1 MGHPVQNLQDPVDDN
16 NDHESTHVVENSKPT
31 TSANTIN
38 AKKLDDKKKK
48 EFEKEERKRKREEK
62 IFNKKYR
69 KKKKNYDSEKH
80 CSEGHTEI
88 ENATG
93 NNNTTKNV
101 LPKTLEIDTYVIVAY
116 DNDYYPGIIINI
128 CQEDTARFKVKVME
142 KSGLYG
148 WKWLKKDEIFWY
160 QFEDIKE
167 ILSKSKI
174 SNKRGQFIAPEM
186 DKYVFSIID
195 SKN

>member
-1 MGHPVQNLQDPVDDN
+1 MIKGKRSLRRR
-16 NDHESTHVVENSKPT
+16 
-31 TSANTIN
+31 
-38 AKKLDDKKKK
+38 K
-48 EFEKEERKRKREEK
+48 EREKEKERSSTKN
-62 IFNKKYR
+62 IA

-88 ENATG
+88 ESAIG

-116 DNDYYPGIIINI
+116 DNDYYSGIIIDI
-128 CQEDTARFKVKVME
+128 FQEDTARFKVKVME
-142 KSGLYG
+142 KSGLFG

-167 ILSKSKI
+167 ITSKAKI
-174 SNKRGQFIAPEM
+174 NNKQCQFIVLEM
-186 DKYVFSIID
+186 DKNVFSLLVSEGVIID
-195 SKN
+195 SRTDPRSRISLPRLIIIFFHY